1 MTIKAAQESM
11 ICANTETSRHPAAG
25 KGAARLLALA
35 LLGLL
40 WGLFL
45 AAPGM
50 ARAASLAV
58 PVVTGARLDGDGG
71 KTRFV
76 ADLSFAIPFNV
87 YVLANP
93 YRVMIDL
100 PAVDF
105 RLGKGAG
112 QKGRGLVRTFRYGR
126 MGKGKAR
133 IVMET
138 TAPVLIGKSYILHPR
153 DGLPARLVV
162 DLVRTDPD
170 TFNALLASA
179 AQPAPKPRP
188 QGLRPLRAHD
198 PVPEDLPLVSN
209 AYRHLVERG
218 AKGPAPSSIAD
229 LLRND
234 PLPFEDG
241 HAAKPRQGRKTARK
255 KKTPRKAGK
264 RPASARSLP
273 LIVID
278 PGHGGKDPG
287 AQGGKVMEK
296 TLVLA
301 FARSLRDALRATG
314 RFRVAMTRTGDSF
327 LTLRERVKFARSR
340 HASLF
345 ISIHAD
351 KFRSRGARGAAI
363 YTLSEQAS
371 DEETAELAR
380 AENAADVIDG
390 VDLGAGSDEVKGIL
404 IDLTMRETKNNS
416 VFVARSMARQ
426 LRRVVRLRTK
436 PVRSADFRVLRD
448 PDVPSVLVELGYVSN
463 PSDLANM
470 QSARWRARTAAAMA
484 RAVRSYFDNHLAWN
498 K

>member
-1 MTIKAAQESM
+1 MTIKAARQSM
-11 ICANTETSRHPAAG
+11 TCANTQTSRHAAAG
-25 KGAARLLALA
+25 EGAVRLLALV
-35 LLGLL
+35 LLGLF

-45 AAPGM
+45 PASGT

-58 PVVTGARLDGDGG
+58 PVATDARLDGDGG
-71 KTRFV
+71 KTRFI

-100 PAVDF
+100 PEVDF

-138 TAPVLIGKSYILHPR
+138 TAPVLISKSYILHPQ

-179 AQPAPKPRP
+179 AQQAGKPQP
-188 QGLRPLRAHD
+188 QALPPLRAHD
-198 PVPEDLPLVSN
+198 PVPEDLPLVSS

-241 HAAKPRQGRKTARK
+241 RARRPHRGKKTARK
-255 KKTPRKAGK
+255 KKALRKRGK

-314 RFRVAMTRTGDSF
+314 RFRVALTRTGDSF

-351 KFRSRGARGAAI
+351 KFRTRGARGAAI

-371 DEETAELAR
+371 DEETADLAK
-380 AENAADVIDG
+380 AENAADVING

-416 VFVARSMARQ
+416 VFVARSLASQM
-426 LRRVVRLRTK
+426 RRVARLRTK

-463 PSDLANM
+463 PADLANM
-470 QSARWRARTAAAMA
+470 QSARWRARTARAMV
-484 RAVRSYFDNHLAWN
+484 RAIRSYFINHLAWN